1 MRQKP
6 SLTVADDLMEAT
18 RERPPRARKSTN
30 KLDLSNDDDLCSPEG
45 TSSEEPQTINL
56 SRGRA
61 RLGSSEIRRPSLLE
75 RVSLASNGL
84 LRSSV
89 EQKLEERSGRKL
101 HNVREQLSQIDKD
114 RLRQK
119 DKLVLDPRNSHF
131 LSRWDA
137 CTTLALLYTALV
149 TPFEIAFIDSF
160 AIVLFVVR
168 TQRRA
173 SDACPATRAAGPS
186 LVEGNGAA
194 VRIRSRCSARRL
206 RCTGKPICRW
216 YLLLRHFRQLHHDDA
231 ATWIRTRGSKL
242 DYRPAHNRGELLA
255 RLVRN

>member
-1 MRQKP
+1 
-6 SLTVADDLMEAT
+6 
-18 RERPPRARKSTN
+18 
-30 KLDLSNDDDLCSPEG
+30 
-45 TSSEEPQTINL
+45 
-56 SRGRA
+56 
-61 RLGSSEIRRPSLLE
+61 LGSSEIRRPSLLE

-160 AIVLFVVR
+160 AIVLFVVNR
-168 TQRRA
+168 FVDGTFFCDIFV
-173 SDACPATRAAGPS
+173 S
-186 LVEGNGAA
+186 
-194 VRIRSRCSARRL
+194 
-206 RCTGKPICRW
+206 
-216 YLLLRHFRQLHHDDA
+216 LHHDDA

>member
-160 AIVLFVVR
+160 AIVLFVVNR
-168 TQRRA
+168 FVDGTFFCDIFV
-173 SDACPATRAAGPS
+173 S
-186 LVEGNGAA
+186 
-194 VRIRSRCSARRL
+194 
-206 RCTGKPICRW
+206 
-216 YLLLRHFRQLHHDDA
+216 LHHDDA